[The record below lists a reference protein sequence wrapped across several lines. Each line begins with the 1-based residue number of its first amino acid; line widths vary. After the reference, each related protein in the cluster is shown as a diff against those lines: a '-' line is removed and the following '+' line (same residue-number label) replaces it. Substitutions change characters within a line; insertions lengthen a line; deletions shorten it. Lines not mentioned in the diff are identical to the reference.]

1 MELVRSSSPD
11 TLARVLDVIFYYET
25 RYEGGR
31 SPREYSQIKTDQILV
46 LGLLHRVNGGFSIYA
61 RWAIKT
67 IFCQC
72 DEAKLMAV
80 EVPVG

>member
-31 SPREYSQIKTDQILV
+31 SPREYSQIKTDQI
-46 LGLLHRVNGGFSIYA
+46 FSPGVA
-61 RWAIKT
+61 A
-67 IFCQC
+67 
-72 DEAKLMAV
+72 
-80 EVPVG
+80 PS

>member
-31 SPREYSQIKTDQILV
+31 SPREYSQIKTNRI
-46 LGLLHRVNGGFSIYA
+46 LGLGWLH
-61 RWAIKT
+61 
-67 IFCQC
+67 
-72 DEAKLMAV
+72 
-80 EVPVG
+80 